1 MREENKTMEE
11 NKSGILKKL
20 FYFVIIPFLLIL
32 TIVLIISTVSGLN
45 IFQEAAKIPV
55 IGSLFSSKDMATTSI
70 EEYDQ
75 QINKLQAQLK
85 NQEKKVEDLQSELE
99 KKDQEI
105 ETLQE
110 EKKNFETN
118 QNNQAEP
125 GNDNVNANDQ
135 NETDTQW
142 NEVIKTYEKMK
153 PQSAANILAQMDETT
168 ALNIMTDLKEDTLAR
183 VLEKMPVE
191 KAANFTAKLAN
202 Q

>member
-105 ETLQE
+105 ATLQE
-110 EKKNFETN
+110 EKENFENTKV
-118 QNNQAEP
+118 EP
-125 GNDNVNANDQ
+125 GNDNANGQ

-183 VLEKMPVE
+183 ILEKMPVE

>member
-55 IGSLFSSKDMATTSI
+55 IGNLFSSKDMATTSI
-70 EEYDQ
+70 EDYEQ

-99 KKDQEI
+99 EKDQEI
-105 ETLQE
+105 ATLQE
-110 EKKNFETN
+110 EKENSG
-118 QNNQAEP
+118 NNQVEP
-125 GNDNVNANDQ
+125 GNENANANGQ
-135 NETDTQW
+135 NKTDTQW

-168 ALNIMTDLKEDTLAR
+168 ALNIMDDLKEDTLAR
-183 VLEKMPVE
+183 ILEKMPVE
-191 KAANFTAKLAN
+191 KAANFTSKLAN

>member
-75 QINKLQAQLK
+75 QINKLLAQLK
-85 NQEKKVEDLQSELE
+85 NQEKR
-99 KKDQEI
+99 
-105 ETLQE
+105 
-110 EKKNFETN
+110 
-118 QNNQAEP
+118 
-125 GNDNVNANDQ
+125 
-135 NETDTQW
+135 
-142 NEVIKTYEKMK
+142 
-153 PQSAANILAQMDETT
+153 
-168 ALNIMTDLKEDTLAR
+168 LKICSR
-183 VLEKMPVE
+183 
-191 KAANFTAKLAN
+191 N
-202 Q
+202 

>member
-32 TIVLIISTVSGLN
+32 TIVLIISTASGLN

-105 ETLQE
+105 ATLQE

-125 GNDNVNANDQ
+125 GNENANGQ

-183 VLEKMPVE
+183 ILEKMPVE

>member
-1 MREENKTMEE
+1 M
-11 NKSGILKKL
+11 
-20 FYFVIIPFLLIL
+20 
-32 TIVLIISTVSGLN
+32 
-45 IFQEAAKIPV
+45 
-55 IGSLFSSKDMATTSI
+55 
-70 EEYDQ
+70 
-75 QINKLQAQLK
+75 
-85 NQEKKVEDLQSELE
+85 QSELE

-105 ETLQE
+105 ASLQE
-110 EKKNFETN
+110 EKENFENT
-118 QNNQAEP
+118 QVEP
-125 GNDNVNANDQ
+125 GNENVNANDQ

-183 VLEKMPVE
+183 ILEKMPVE

>member
-70 EEYDQ
+70 EAYDQ
-75 QINKLQAQLK
+75 QINILQAQLK

-105 ETLQE
+105 ATLQE
-110 EKKNFETN
+110 EKKNFET
-118 QNNQAEP
+118 NQAEP

-168 ALNIMTDLKEDTLAR
+168 ALNIMIDLKEDTLAR
-183 VLEKMPVE
+183 ILEKMPVE

>member
-99 KKDQEI
+99 RKDQEI
-105 ETLQE
+105 ATLQE

-125 GNDNVNANDQ
+125 GNDNANGQ

-183 VLEKMPVE
+183 ILEKMPVE

>member
-1 MREENKTMEE
+1 MEE
-11 NKSGILKKL
+11 NKSGIFKKL

-105 ETLQE
+105 ATLQE

-125 GNDNVNANDQ
+125 GNENANGQ

-183 VLEKMPVE
+183 ILEKMPVE

>member
-105 ETLQE
+105 ASLQE
-110 EKKNFETN
+110 EKENFENTKV
-118 QNNQAEP
+118 EP
-125 GNDNVNANDQ
+125 GNENVNAKANDQ

-168 ALNIMTDLKEDTLAR
+168 ALNIITDLKEDTLAR
-183 VLEKMPVE
+183 ILEKMPVE

>member
-1 MREENKTMEE
+1 M
-11 NKSGILKKL
+11 
-20 FYFVIIPFLLIL
+20 
-32 TIVLIISTVSGLN
+32 
-45 IFQEAAKIPV
+45 
-55 IGSLFSSKDMATTSI
+55 
-70 EEYDQ
+70 
-75 QINKLQAQLK
+75 
-85 NQEKKVEDLQSELE
+85 QSELE

-105 ETLQE
+105 ATLQE

-125 GNDNVNANDQ
+125 GNDNANGQ

-183 VLEKMPVE
+183 ILEKMPVE

>member
-105 ETLQE
+105 ATLQE

-125 GNDNVNANDQ
+125 GNENTNGQ

-183 VLEKMPVE
+183 ILEKMPVE

>member
-105 ETLQE
+105 ATLQE

-125 GNDNVNANDQ
+125 GNDNANGQ

-183 VLEKMPVE
+183 ILEKMPVE